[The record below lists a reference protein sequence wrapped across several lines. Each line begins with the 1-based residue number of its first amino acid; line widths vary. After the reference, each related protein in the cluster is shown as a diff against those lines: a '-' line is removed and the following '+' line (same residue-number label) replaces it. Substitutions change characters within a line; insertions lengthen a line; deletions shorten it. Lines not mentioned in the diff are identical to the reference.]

1 VVEMLLGKIGKGLTS
16 LGRKNLIMAICF
28 FASGFAGLSYEI
40 CWIRKACL
48 IFGAT
53 TFAVSTVT
61 AVFFGGLAIGS
72 YLFGR
77 YSEKVQRPLM
87 IYSLLEVSLGIVAL
101 FNPLFFSWT
110 EELYRSFYPVFMGSF
125 AMLSLTRIALVTVVI
140 LPPTILMGATL
151 PLFCR
156 YYVVSKDKISL
167 SVALLYGLNTLGA
180 TVGCAVTGFGLIPS
194 IGVNETIWLAGI
206 VNIIVGCISYRVQSL
221 TPLSDAPNSESSL
234 SVAGVKTTM
243 GRDGIII
250 SGLFFLSGFVALGN
264 EVLFVRY
271 LSLLIHNSVYTYT
284 LTLTITLTGI
294 VLGSVLISGIGDR
307 TQRRA
312 FIFGMAH
319 VLSALMIWS
328 LLMLPAVWWQGI
340 MSKLNT
346 PSHVW
351 IFLLLLL
358 LPAVLSGISFP
369 IAIRMA
375 FDCPSLAGARFGK
388 MYAFNTF
395 GGIIGSL
402 AVGFIFLPHAGLQ
415 KSLLLTTGLSILI
428 GSSAWLFLERAVSFR
443 VRTALIAFGLIIWFA
458 IPYASGTRLPTD
470 FLHTEMQEIVDF
482 REGDGANLAVTKFTD
497 NNELALEIDRMWQ
510 GNNLKNQQIM
520 AAHVPMLFHPDPKSV
535 LVVGV
540 GVGKTASR
548 FLFYDVT
555 RLDCVDI
562 EPGLFDIV
570 RMNFDSS
577 WMNDRRVRL
586 ITEDG
591 RNYINNSNSNYDVIS
606 IEVGQTFRP
615 GISSFYTVDFYRHV
629 RERLNRGGVVSQ
641 FIPINLINVA
651 EFRSL
656 VRTFLEVFPNSILWY
671 NSAELLLIG
680 SPSDRLILSSERL
693 NSLSID
699 GPVKKDL
706 FYTYFGGPDFYL
718 NRLDVFLAGFLCGP
732 DSLAKLTA
740 QAQVY
745 RDNLPTLEYLT
756 ASQGSTK
763 PETIVNL
770 IAQNLDPSSLIQRE
784 NLAGTT
790 LNKIQDIRTLYLN
803 DLYAMN
809 LVHLWTD
816 RVERYNVPM
825 LRRAVDLSPYNIT
838 IRLLLAN
845 ALRQQGQMAE
855 AQKNQDESLRID
867 PDWKVSEVLGR
878 VY

>member
-1 VVEMLLGKIGKGLTS
+1 MDNKVGMRPS
-16 LGRKNLIMAICF
+16 SPGRYNLVMAICF

-72 YLFGR
+72 YLFGQ
-77 YSEKVQRPLM
+77 YSRRMQRPLM
-87 IYSLLEVSLGIVAL
+87 IYALLEFGLGVIAL
-101 FNPLFFSWT
+101 FNPLLFSRA
-110 EELYRSFYPVFMGSF
+110 EELYRSFYPAFAGSF
-125 AMLSLTRIALVTVVI
+125 ALLSLTRMALVTVVI

-156 YYVVSKDKISL
+156 YYVVSRDKISL

-180 TVGCAVTGFGLIPS
+180 MVGCAVTGFGLIPG
-194 IGVNETIWLAGI
+194 IGVNKTIWLAGM
-206 VNIIVGCISYRVQSL
+206 VNLVVGCIAYRVQSVA
-221 TPLSDAPNSESSL
+221 PLSDAPGTESSV
-234 SVAGVKTTM
+234 SVTGVKTTID
-243 GRDGIII
+243 RDGSIIA
-250 SGLFFLSGFVALGN
+250 GLFFLSGFVALGN
-264 EVLFVRY
+264 EVLLVRY

-328 LLMLPAVWWQGI
+328 LVMLPAVWWQGI
-340 MSKLNT
+340 MGKLNSA
-346 PSHVW
+346 SHVW

-369 IAIRMA
+369 LAIRMVV
-375 FDCPSLAGARFGK
+375 DCPSLAGARVGK
-388 MYAFNTF
+388 MYAVNTF
-395 GGIIGSL
+395 GGIVGSL

-415 KSLLLTTGLSILI
+415 KSLLLTTGVSILI
-428 GSSAWLFLERAVSFR
+428 GSSAWLFLERAVGLR
-443 VRTALIAFGLIIWFA
+443 VRTALIALGLIVWLA
-458 IPYASGTRLPTD
+458 IPWVTGTRLPAD
-470 FLHTEMQEIVDF
+470 FLHTEVQELVDF
-482 REGDGANLAVTKFTD
+482 REGYGANLAVTRFTD
-497 NNELALEIDRMWQ
+497 NNETALEIDRMWQ

-520 AAHVPMLFHPDPKSV
+520 AAHVPMLFHPAPKSV

-540 GVGKTASR
+540 GVGKTAGR
-548 FLFYDVT
+548 FLFHDVA

-570 RMNFDSS
+570 RSNFDSS
-577 WMNDRRVRL
+577 WMNDSRVRL

-591 RNYINNSNSNYDVIS
+591 RNYINNTNATYDIIS

-615 GISSFYTVDFYRHV
+615 GISSFYTLDFYRHV
-629 RERLNRGGVVSQ
+629 RERLNRNGIVSQ
-641 FIPINLINVA
+641 FIPINFLEPA

-656 VRTFLEVFPNSILWY
+656 LRTFLEVFPDSILWY

-680 SPSDRLILSSERL
+680 SPSGRPTLTSERL
-693 NSLSID
+693 NSLSVD

-718 NRLDVFLAGFLCGP
+718 NRREVFLAGFLCGP
-732 DSLAKLTA
+732 DSLAKITA
-740 QAQVY
+740 RAEVY
-745 RDNLPTLEYLT
+745 RDDLPRLEYLT
-756 ASQGSTK
+756 AGQGITK
-763 PETIVNL
+763 PETIVDQ
-770 IAQNLDPSSLIQRE
+770 IAQYLDPLRLILQE
-784 NLAGTT
+784 NPDAAALSR
-790 LNKIQDIRTLYLN
+790 IQDIRTLNLN
-803 DLYAMN
+803 DLYAVN

-816 RVERYNVPM
+816 RVERYNVPK
-825 LRRAVDLSPYNIT
+825 LRRAVDLNPYNVT
-838 IRLLLAN
+838 IRFLLAN
-845 ALRQQGQMAE
+845 ALRQQGEPAE
-855 AQKNQDESLRID
+855 AQKNLDESLRID
-867 PDWKVSEVLGR
+867 PDWKISRDLGR